1 MQDSRQLIQ
10 RTVIYILVT
19 ACLPVWGSARC
30 PAPAAGTAQ
39 QAAAGSGHS
48 QGSRLELSLNT
59 DWRFKRQADPGAA
72 TEAEFL
78 GAERPGYD
86 DSGWTK
92 ITLPHTW
99 DATWEC
105 PFPTSRHF
113 RGVGWYRRRFEVRPE
128 WRGRRVSVGFKGV
141 FQIAEVWVNGRRAGR
156 HVGGFT
162 GLEFDVTDFLE
173 WDAPNLLAV
182 RVDDV
187 LDPAVAPANET
198 NVVVYGG
205 IYRSV
210 WLRLTDPLHVAA
222 NGTWVTSEGNAGAP
236 VVRVRT
242 WIDNRGATAAA
253 AKLKTRI
260 VDDHDRTVAALEAAA
275 TVAPG
280 ERKVF
285 DQKTGVL
292 ANPRLWAPDSP
303 NLYRAVS
310 VVSDGERAADRY
322 VTTFG
327 IRFLS
332 VDPASG
338 FVLNGKPINLHGVDR
353 RQDYGFLGDA
363 VPEAVG
369 ERDIQLIKSMGANFM
384 RTAHYPQDPAVLEEC
399 DRLGIVT
406 WEEIPNIKIHIY
418 PAVEDNVG
426 SVYTERFPRL
436 LVENLKQQMR
446 EMIERDRN
454 HPAIVIWG
462 LSDDL
467 SRYHYPEDFVEL
479 SEAAHALDPT
489 RWTAG
494 RAPHVTDIMDATG
507 SYDFEKDRFDLLREH
522 REHPEKGYVWN
533 EWGAFQSER
542 GLEGAPYHHPGG
554 GEDSF
559 SLGDSLAAQLLE
571 GNLMQWNALPWLA
584 TAKWCMFDTGEM
596 NATATRSVWDW
607 PFPDGKVTFRWPF
620 DDYLGVSDMWRLPKN
635 GFFFLQSQW
644 TETPM
649 VHIVGHWTWP
659 GEAGRKRQIRV
670 YSNCDTVE
678 LLLNGRSL
686 GVHQPIT
693 NERVWREF
701 RQASD
706 QIKYREQFS
715 QERLP
720 GAGLKHPPF
729 VWDDVPYEDGTL
741 EAIAR
746 QGTTNVRDELRTA
759 GKPVRLRVRAEKER
773 LDIERED
780 VSFVEADVV
789 DASGAIVPDARPWVR
804 FEVSGPGRLL
814 GGATEIDAITGVVA
828 INVQTTGRAGEIV
841 VTATAPKL
849 EAGSVHISVPGK

>member
-1 MQDSRQLIQ
+1 M
-10 RTVIYILVT
+10 LVT
-19 ACLPVWGSARC
+19 AWWTVSGSVLGPARG
-30 PAPAAGTAQ
+30 ARTALHPAAGNQ
-39 QAAAGSGHS
+39 QS
-48 QGSRLELSLNT
+48 QGLRFESSLNS

-72 TEAEFL
+72 TEAEFV
-78 GAERPGYD
+78 GAENPGYD
-86 DSGWTK
+86 DSGWAK
-92 ITLPHTW
+92 IALPHTW
-99 DATWEC
+99 DATWDG

-128 WRGRRVSVGFKGV
+128 WQGRRVLVGFKGV
-141 FQIAEVWVNGRRAGR
+141 FQIADVWVNGKLVGR

-162 GLEFDVTDFLE
+162 GFQFDVTDLLK
-173 WDAPNLLAV
+173 WNAPNLLAI

-187 LDPAVAPANET
+187 LNPAIAPANET

-210 WLRLTDPLHVAA
+210 SLEVTDPLHVPP
-222 NGTWVTSEGNAGAP
+222 NGTWVTTEGNAGAP

-242 WIDNRGATAAA
+242 WVENTGKTAAN
-253 AKLKTRI
+253 AKLKTLV
-260 VDDHDRTVAALEAAA
+260 VDESNQTVATLDASA

-280 ERKVF
+280 ETKEF
-285 DQKTGVL
+285 DQKMGALPT
-292 ANPRLWAPDSP
+292 AHLWSPDAPY
-303 NLYRAVS
+303 LYRVMS
-310 VVSDGERAADRY
+310 MVSDGNRTADRY

-327 IRFLS
+327 IRFIT
-332 VDPASG
+332 VDPAAG

-369 ERDIQLIKSMGANFM
+369 ERDIQLIKGMGANFL
-384 RTAHYPQDPAVLEEC
+384 RTAHYPQDPAVLNEC

-418 PAVEDNVG
+418 PPVEDNVG
-426 SVYTERFPRL
+426 SVYTERFPRP
-436 LVENLKQQMR
+436 LVQNLKQQMR

-467 SRYHYPEDFVEL
+467 SRYHYPEDFIEL
-479 SEAAHALDPT
+479 SGAAHALDPT

-507 SYDFEKDRFDLLREH
+507 SYDFERGRFDLLREH
-522 REHPEKGYVWN
+522 QEHPEKGYVWN

-554 GEDSF
+554 SEDSF

-571 GNLMQWNALPWLA
+571 GHLMQWNALPWLA

-596 NATATRSVWDW
+596 NATATRTVWDW

-620 DDYLGVSDMWRLPKN
+620 NDYLGVSDMWRLPKN
-635 GFFFLQSQW
+635 AFYFLQSQW
-644 TETPM
+644 TEKPM

-678 LLLNGRSL
+678 LRLNGRSL

-693 NERVWREF
+693 NQRVWREF

-706 QIKYREQFS
+706 EIKYQDQFN
-715 QERLP
+715 QEILP

-729 VWDDVPYEDGTL
+729 VWDDVPYEDGAL
-741 EAIAR
+741 VAVAHK
-746 QGTTNVRDELRTA
+746 GTETVRDELRTA
-759 GKPVRLRVRAEKER
+759 GKPVRVAVKAEKET
-773 LDIERED
+773 LDIDRED
-780 VSFVEADVV
+780 VSFIEADVV
-789 DASGAIVPDARPWVR
+789 DANGTIVPEARPWVR

-828 INVQTTGRAGEIV
+828 INVQTTGSPGEIV
-841 VTATAPKL
+841 VAAAAPKL
-849 EAGSVHISVPGK
+849 EPGSVHIRVPAK